1 MNLNINKIR
10 RNNIINEFNDNS
22 DPYGNNYS
30 GTHILPRSKEDEI
43 KKRRE
48 EEYEKYKDIWSRDI
62 EIRKNKKLEEKR
74 RKEEMDI
81 LEEER
86 IKKEIEEI
94 NKREER
100 ERQEQKEKENNVYK
114 ENEQLIKN
122 KNKNKIKYLEN
133 AINGVNNNIN
143 NNNYNTKAQLVKSES
158 FNYNESIERLKNK
171 YKNVDLNNIHF
182 YRNNNKN
189 NENKKLI
196 DNKLYYNRIKN
207 NIINNRRKVNQFEFA
222 PNPKLL
228 DDSKNPQIARL
239 KKEVNY
245 GYMQISSYMK
255 NLRNNIIEA
264 DNNKNKAEKELKT
277 ITKEIDKEKQYQLY
291 LDKIEYEKN
300 KNDENN
306 FYKNNYYTNVND
318 VDPIYYNL
326 MPVNQSNMNDKNQ
339 MSNLAKV
346 GQNLIKLSSESEFI
360 PIGKNY
366 NNYNNIGITEQILL
380 ENNVEKGEIENETIF
395 QKSED

>member
-1 MNLNINKIR
+1 MVKRYRNK
-10 RNNIINEFNDNS
+10 
-22 DPYGNNYS
+22 
-30 GTHILPRSKEDEI
+30 
-43 KKRRE
+43 
-48 EEYEKYKDIWSRDI
+48 
-62 EIRKNKKLEEKR
+62 KNKKLEEKR
-74 RKEEMDI
+74 KKEEMDI

-133 AINGVNNNIN
+133 AINGVNNNIKY
-143 NNNYNTKAQLVKSES
+143 NNYNTKAQLVKSES

-196 DNKLYYNRIKN
+196 ENKLYYNRIKN

-264 DNNKNKAEKELKT
+264 DNNKTKAEKELKT

-300 KNDENN
+300 KNDENY

-326 MPVNQSNMNDKNQ
+326 MPVYQSNMNDKNQ

>member
-74 RKEEMDI
+74 KKEEMDI

-100 ERQEQKEKENNVYK
+100 ERLEQKEKENNVYK

-143 NNNYNTKAQLVKSES
+143 NNYNKKTQLVKSES

-196 DNKLYYNRIKN
+196 ENKLYYNRIKN

-264 DNNKNKAEKELKT
+264 DNNKTKAEKELKT

-326 MPVNQSNMNDKNQ
+326 MPVYQSNMNDKNQ

>member
-81 LEEER
+81 IEEER
-86 IKKEIEEI
+86 IKKEIEEK

-182 YRNNNKN
+182 YRNNDKN

-196 DNKLYYNRIKN
+196 ENKLYYNRIKN

-264 DNNKNKAEKELKT
+264 DNNKAKAEKELKT

>member
-196 DNKLYYNRIKN
+196 ENKLYYNRIKN

-264 DNNKNKAEKELKT
+264 DNNKTKAEKELKT

-380 ENNVEKGEIENETIF
+380 ENNVEKGEIKNETIF

>member
-1 MNLNINKIR
+1 
-10 RNNIINEFNDNS
+10 
-22 DPYGNNYS
+22 
-30 GTHILPRSKEDEI
+30 
-43 KKRRE
+43 
-48 EEYEKYKDIWSRDI
+48 
-62 EIRKNKKLEEKR
+62 
-74 RKEEMDI
+74 
-81 LEEER
+81 
-86 IKKEIEEI
+86 
-94 NKREER
+94 
-100 ERQEQKEKENNVYK
+100 
-114 ENEQLIKN
+114 
-122 KNKNKIKYLEN
+122 
-133 AINGVNNNIN
+133 
-143 NNNYNTKAQLVKSES
+143 
-158 FNYNESIERLKNK
+158 
-171 YKNVDLNNIHF
+171 
-182 YRNNNKN
+182 
-189 NENKKLI
+189 
-196 DNKLYYNRIKN
+196 
-207 NIINNRRKVNQFEFA
+207 
-222 PNPKLL
+222 
-228 DDSKNPQIARL
+228 
-239 KKEVNY
+239 
-245 GYMQISSYMK
+245 MQISSYMK

-264 DNNKNKAEKELKT
+264 DNNKTKAEKELKT

-300 KNDENN
+300 KNDENY

>member
-196 DNKLYYNRIKN
+196 ENKLYYNRIKN
-207 NIINNRRKVNQFEFA
+207 NIINNRRNINQFEFA

-255 NLRNNIIEA
+255 NLRNNILEA
-264 DNNKNKAEKELKT
+264 DNNKTKAEKELKT

>member
-43 KKRRE
+43 KKRRG

-74 RKEEMDI
+74 KKEEMDI

-133 AINGVNNNIN
+133 AINGVNNNIKY
-143 NNNYNTKAQLVKSES
+143 NNYNTKAQLVKSES

-196 DNKLYYNRIKN
+196 ENKLYYNRIKN
-207 NIINNRRKVNQFEFA
+207 NIINNRRNVNQFEFA

-255 NLRNNIIEA
+255 NLRNNILEA
-264 DNNKNKAEKELKT
+264 DNNKTKAEKELKT

-300 KNDENN
+300 KNDENY

-326 MPVNQSNMNDKNQ
+326 MPVYQSNMNDKNQ